1 MNRPNTVTELLK
13 MITIAADRGDVD
25 GLEELANV
33 ADDWIQT
40 DEERDAQINLINL
53 LIEMVEERG

>member
-40 DEERDAQINLINL
+40 AEERDAQINLINL